1 MFHQFLNELQST
13 AVSQAPRCAW
23 IYWIYWALQGR
34 QLNYACESY
43 TGIQMPYYIIL
54 SILSNNIFENVRDC
68 ATLERE
74 SLSIYT
80 SSVQFVHW
88 SICCQVVA
96 SVEKESLAAGTP
108 RKIDGQPGALQYFQ
122 LHLTSES
129 SDSFLAFANRK
140 TFPFCCEAVLRIEV
154 TFMSSE
160 MRWAG
165 WLRHSCWQ
173 KDCTWI
179 APQKWSFDF

>member
-1 MFHQFLNELQST
+1 
-13 AVSQAPRCAW
+13 
-23 IYWIYWALQGR
+23 
-34 QLNYACESY
+34 
-43 TGIQMPYYIIL
+43 
-54 SILSNNIFENVRDC
+54 
-68 ATLERE
+68 
-74 SLSIYT
+74 
-80 SSVQFVHW
+80 
-88 SICCQVVA
+88 VA

-108 RKIDGQPGALQYFQ
+108 RKIDRQPGALQYFQ

-129 SDSFLAFANRK
+129 SDNFLAVANRK

-179 APQKWSFDF
+179 APQKWSFEFF